1 MESSYWALLA
11 MASLAALAFLSKL
24 LLPFKRNQLKLP
36 PGPKAWPIIGN
47 LNLLGPL
54 PHQSL
59 HKLAQKYGPIMQL
72 KFGSFPVV
80 VVSSAEV
87 AKQIL
92 KTHDHV
98 FASRPQTAAGKYITY
113 NYLNITWAPY
123 GPYWRQG
130 RKIFLSE
137 LFSSKRLKTFQYIRV
152 EEMRSFVSLLGTL
165 SGKPIMLKDHL
176 SRLTLSIISRIVL
189 SKKYFSESKHET
201 SVVTLEEFQEML
213 DEVFLLNGVFNI
225 GDWIPW
231 LNFLDLQGYVKRM
244 KALKK
249 KLDRFYDH
257 VIDEHKAKKER
268 GKQFVPK
275 DMVDLLLQ
283 LSDDPDLDVK
293 LTYEGVKGFTQVLLL
308 TFYFNYYYYFFLLF
322 DSGKVCEQNICYPTS
337 ELHKEL
343 LPKKK
348 KKKKQLHKGQF
359 FAVSYTFLATIIYC
373 KSHNYILQSF
383 TVS

>member
-1 MESSYWALLA
+1 MEFSWLVVLAMALLA
-11 MASLAALAFLSKL
+11 AL
-24 LLPFKRNQLKLP
+24 LLLFTKKSHFQYHKRKSP
-36 PGPKAWPIIGN
+36 PGPTPWPIIGN
-47 LNLLGPL
+47 LDLVGPL

-59 HKLAQKYGPIMQL
+59 HKLSQKYGPIMQL

-268 GKQFVPK
+268 VKQFVPK

-337 ELHKEL
+337 ELHKGL

-348 KKKKQLHKGQF
+348 KKKN
-359 FAVSYTFLATIIYC
+359 
-373 KSHNYILQSF
+373 NYIKDNFLQCPILF
-383 TVS
+383 

>member
-1 MESSYWALLA
+1 
-11 MASLAALAFLSKL
+11 
-24 LLPFKRNQLKLP
+24 
-36 PGPKAWPIIGN
+36 
-47 LNLLGPL
+47 
-54 PHQSL
+54 
-59 HKLAQKYGPIMQL
+59 MQL
-72 KFGSFPVV
+72 KFGSFPVMV
-80 VVSSAEV
+80 ASSAEV

-137 LFSSKRLKTFQYIRV
+137 LFSSKRLETFQYIRV
-152 EEMRSFVSLLGTL
+152 EEMRAFVSRLGTL

-189 SKKYFSESKHET
+189 
-201 SVVTLEEFQEML
+201 
-213 DEVFLLNGVFNI
+213 

-249 KLDRFYDH
+249 KVDRFYDH
-257 VIDEHKAKKER
+257 VFDEHKAKKER
-268 GKQFVPK
+268 VKHFVPK

-283 LSDDPDLDVK
+283 LSDDPDLDVR
-293 LTYEGVKGFTQVLLL
+293 LTYEGVKGFTQCPI
-308 TFYFNYYYYFFLLF
+308 LF
-322 DSGKVCEQNICYPTS
+322 
-337 ELHKEL
+337 
-343 LPKKK
+343 
-348 KKKKQLHKGQF
+348 
-359 FAVSYTFLATIIYC
+359 
-373 KSHNYILQSF
+373 
-383 TVS
+383 

>member
-268 GKQFVPK
+268 VKQFVPK

-337 ELHKEL
+337 ELHKGL

>member
-213 DEVFLLNGVFNI
+213 DEVFLLSGVFNI

-268 GKQFVPK
+268 VKQFVPK

-322 DSGKVCEQNICYPTS
+322 DSGKVCEQNICYPTG
-337 ELHKEL
+337 ELHKGL
-343 LPKKK
+343 LPKK